1 MQFFQAFGVDW
12 KSLIA
17 QFVNF
22 AILMFILYKL
32 AYKPLLKFMKDRTEA
47 IARGVENAKQ
57 AKELL
62 SNTKSEEEKILLAAR
77 KEAAAIVESARAAA
91 EKQAAGIIAQAK
103 NEVIRVVADGKEAL
117 AIERSNM
124 LSQVKKDVIN
134 MVVASTEKILQG
146 VVNEEVDQAWLK
158 QKLAKVK

>member
-47 IARGVENAKQ
+47 IARGVEDAKR
-57 AKELL
+57 AKELMT
-62 SNTKSEEEKILLAAR
+62 NTKAEEEKILVAAR
-77 KEAAAIVESARAAA
+77 KEAASIIESARVAAGEQAAA
-91 EKQAAGIIAQAK
+91 IVAQAK
-103 NEVIRVVADGKEAL
+103 TEVVRVVAEGKEAL
-117 AIERSNM
+117 ATERANM
-124 LSQVKKDVIN
+124 LTQVKKDVIT

-146 VVNEEVDQAWLK
+146 VVTEEVDQAWLK

>member
-47 IARGVENAKQ
+47 IARGVEDAKR
-57 AKELL
+57 AKELMT
-62 SNTKSEEEKILLAAR
+62 NTKAEEEKILVAAR
-77 KEAAAIVESARAAA
+77 KEAASIIESARVAAGEQAAA
-91 EKQAAGIIAQAK
+91 IVAQAK
-103 NEVIRVVADGKEAL
+103 NEVVRVVAEGKEAL
-117 AIERSNM
+117 ATERANM
-124 LSQVKKDVIN
+124 LTQVKKDVIT

-146 VVNEEVDQAWLK
+146 VVTEEVDQAWLK